1 MLRNHKKPLR
11 SILIRAG
18 LLCLLSPLSSS
29 HTSVAQVPRLAD
41 GDLGGVVT
49 EIDADQVKIKTIAN
63 EPFTIV
69 FAANTMFSK
78 QIGTSFSMKPAK
90 VSDIHVG
97 NSINVIG
104 HLDPDGITKHAK
116 IVMILS
122 AERSQQVLS
131 HGGMGISSVNGTIT
145 AIHGTKLTIT
155 RPDNVSQVIEVN
167 EQTVFLKGDGR
178 AIAASMYGASNATSQ
193 TELKTI
199 RLADIKAGDRVL
211 VAGGL
216 KFPAT
221 TAMRDNI
228 FVASTL
234 GVQTL
239 AAQPNAGVGT
249 TPKR

>member
-1 MLRNHKKPLR
+1 MSHKHSVRNVL
-11 SILIRAG
+11 SRAS
-18 LLCLLSPLSSS
+18 LLCFLSLLPSL

-49 EIDADQVKIKTIAN
+49 EIDADNVKIKTIAN

-69 FAANTMFSK
+69 FATDTRISK

-97 NSINVIG
+97 NSINVFG

-116 IVMILS
+116 MVMILS
-122 AERSQQVLS
+122 AERSQQVLA

-145 AIHGTKLTIT
+145 AMHGTKLTVA

-167 EQTVFLKGDGR
+167 EQTVFLEGDGR
-178 AIAASMYGASNATSQ
+178 AIAKSMFGAPNTTQ

-199 RLADIKAGDRVL
+199 SLAGIKTGDRIL
-211 VAGGL
+211 VQGGL

-221 TAMRDNI
+221 TAMKDNI
-228 FVASTL
+228 FVASKL

-239 AAQPNAGVGT
+239 SAQPNAGAGT
-249 TPKR
+249 IPKR